1 MERKCTNFHSN
12 ALQLF
17 AAIKGVYRY
26 AIPGE
31 ATRLIEEVRLTDAAD
46 RLAGTYS
53 GGMRRRLS
61 VAIALIGDPE
71 VVFLDEPTTGMDPI
85 NRSLSLMLL
94 SLMLSFAESMLML
107 YCIVV
112 CIVV

>member
-1 MERKCTNFHSN
+1 M
-12 ALQLF
+12 
-17 AAIKGVYRY
+17 YRY

-85 NRSLSLMLL
+85 NRLL
-94 SLMLSFAESMLML
+94 SLLFSFAESLLML

-112 CIVV
+112 CCVFHCFARALSDTVLTLSHHS